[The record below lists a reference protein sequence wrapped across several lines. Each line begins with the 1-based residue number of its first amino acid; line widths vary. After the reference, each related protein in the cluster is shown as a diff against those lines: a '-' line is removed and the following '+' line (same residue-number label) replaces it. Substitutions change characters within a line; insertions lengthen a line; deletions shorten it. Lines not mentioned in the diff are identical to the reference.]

1 MRMSDERLQFSD
13 ELLERLEKLVAKLDP
28 KEQNLMDT
36 VQHMNYIRMKMI
48 ERYHKTNHQPEILVQ
63 INKMD
68 SIINYVLEMHTK
80 HDVTAM

>member
-1 MRMSDERLQFSD
+1 MRMSAERLQSSED
-13 ELLERLEKLVAKLDP
+13 LLNRLEKLVALLDP
-28 KEQNLMDT
+28 KEQNLMET
-36 VQHMNYIRMKMI
+36 VQYMNFIRMKMI

-80 HDVTAM
+80 HDVTTM

>member
-1 MRMSDERLQFSD
+1 MRMSEEKLEYSD
-13 ELLERLEKLVAKLDP
+13 ELLKRLEKLVTQLDP
-28 KEQNLMDT
+28 KEHNLMET
-36 VQHMNYIRMKMI
+36 VQYMNFIRMKMI

-80 HDVTAM
+80 HDVTTM